1 MSTNDDYFA
10 FEEIV
15 SGLGSLVG
23 QDEIEARK
31 FLGDEKYEKTVA
43 LIETTNM
50 LMLRRDV
57 THIKCLEANSFLM
70 NSSAL
75 AIFMASL
82 LGVAWSIYFWIR

>member
-43 LIETTNM
+43 LKIG
-50 LMLRRDV
+50 RAHV
-57 THIKCLEANSFLM
+57 
-70 NSSAL
+70 
-75 AIFMASL
+75 
-82 LGVAWSIYFWIR
+82 